1 VSQVYL
7 PRTLAE
13 LWSHLD
19 GEPEA
24 LVYAGGTDLLVKMRT
39 GKVTAAPVL
48 TCLERLDELRNVG
61 ETADTIRIG
70 AAVTHAE
77 LIRHPLIVSYLPI
90 LVQALHTL
98 GSPLIRNMGTIG
110 GNICTASAAGDTL
123 PPLYILQAEVELC
136 NGETIRNLPIGEFIT
151 GPGATQLQKGEILTG
166 VVVKIPVGY
175 NVHHFEK
182 VGQRKSMACAVAS
195 MAALLRLSPSGVIE
209 AARLAWGSV
218 GPTVVTAAA
227 VEDALI
233 GEKLSPETL
242 AAAATKIRQLVKPI
256 DDVRATTEYR
266 RAVSGNLLL
275 RLLNTPLVNT
285 SRFTL
290 VGKGQAD

>member
-1 VSQVYL
+1 MTQVYL

-13 LWSHLD
+13 LWSYLD

-48 TCLERLDELRNVG
+48 ICLERLDELRKIR

-70 AAVTHAE
+70 AAATHAE
-77 LIRHPLIVSYLPI
+77 LIRHPLIVSYLPVLI
-90 LVQALHTL
+90 QALQTL

-110 GNICTASAAGDTL
+110 GNICTASPAGDTL

-136 NGETIRNLPIGEFIT
+136 NGETIRALPIGEFIS
-151 GPGATQLQKGEILTG
+151 GPGETQLQKGEILTG
-166 VVVKIPVGY
+166 VVLKKPLEY
-175 NVHHFEK
+175 NFHHFEK

-195 MAALLRLSPSGVIE
+195 MAALLRLSPAGMIE

-233 GEKLSPETL
+233 GEKLSSETL
-242 AAAATKIRQLVKPI
+242 AAAAGKIRELATPI
-256 DDVRATTEYR
+256 DDVRATAAYR
-266 RAVSGNLLL
+266 RTVSGNLLL
-275 RLLNTPLVNT
+275 RLHSKSLESNRG
-285 SRFTL
+285 SR
-290 VGKGQAD
+290 